1 MITTKFLLLFYFHC
15 DQSLLSY
22 FSFISFFSYYLKMVI
37 LIGYLTLKAF
47 ASLFAFIQLCFISLG
62 VFHIF
67 LWSLLSISLISISYL
82 SLTSSHW
89 ELFYKIAFKISAKW
103 ISLGKCHVL
112 LQLYQ
117 NWTSS
122 LVFFEDFDHTISL
135 ILCRTDILKNIY
147 FYRTPSSV
155 AAYFYSLN
163 SNNCYILFFPI
174 ETCMQLLNLAK

>member
-1 MITTKFLLLFYFHC
+1 MITAKFLLLFYFHC

-22 FSFISFFSYYLKMVI
+22 FSFISFFNYYLKMVI

-67 LWSLLSISLISISYL
+67 LWSLLSISLISISHL

-122 LVFFEDFDHTISL
+122 WYFSKILTIQSAWYSVEQIFWRIFIFTERLLQWLL
-135 ILCRTDILKNIY
+135 IFIH
-147 FYRTPSSV
+147 
-155 AAYFYSLN
+155 
-163 SNNCYILFFPI
+163 
-174 ETCMQLLNLAK
+174 